1 MNLEALESYPWIIKA
16 GKSYAPGTRV
26 KEHTEGTLLQLVAR
40 VHLMAENKE
49 QFFERIRKMQDL
61 LDVVDENGN
70 SIILPGHDV
79 EDLKKRIDYEL
90 CSENGS

>member
-1 MNLEALESYPWIIKA
+1 
-16 GKSYAPGTRV
+16 
-26 KEHTEGTLLQLVAR
+26 
-40 VHLMAENKE
+40 MADNKE

-90 CSENGS
+90 